1 MRGGG
6 ESRVKTFCK
15 NLFHKRC
22 CSPRGRERLRSL
34 RCPSRLA
41 RGGQEL
47 GAFPPP
53 QPPLLSQ
60 ETLATL
66 GFGAGVGDWEGDP
79 YKGNKVLSVQ
89 RTPST
94 PIFTRILFVAVS
106 GSTYF
111 PKKLSLQSRY
121 SAATTKV
128 GSWLFIR
135 CLSLLISLKT
145 KDASRVDLRRTR
157 SRYVIVSTSWFII
170 ITVMLLLLGARLAV

>member
-34 RCPSRLA
+34 RCRSRLA
-41 RGGQEL
+41 RGGQER
-47 GAFPPP
+47 GALPPP
-53 QPPLLSQ
+53 QPLLWSQ
-60 ETLATL
+60 ETLATS
-66 GFGAGVGDWEGDP
+66 GCGAGVGDWEGDP
-79 YKGNKVLSVQ
+79 YKGNKMLSVQ
-89 RTPST
+89 RTPLT
-94 PIFTRILFVAVS
+94 PLFTRILLVAVS

-121 SAATTKV
+121 SATTKV

-145 KDASRVDLRRTR
+145 KDPSRVDLRNTG
-157 SRYVIVSTSWFII
+157 SRYVIVSTSWL
-170 ITVMLLLLGARLAV
+170 ITTTIMLLLLGARLAV